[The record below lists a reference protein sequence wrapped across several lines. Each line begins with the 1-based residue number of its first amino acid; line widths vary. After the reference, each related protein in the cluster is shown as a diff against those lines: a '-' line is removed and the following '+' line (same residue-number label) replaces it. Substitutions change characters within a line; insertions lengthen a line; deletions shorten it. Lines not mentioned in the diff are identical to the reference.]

1 MAKAPFHSIER
12 NIKPLELIHSDI
24 CDLKFM
30 QTREGKKYFI
40 TFIYDCTRYSY
51 AYFLRNKNEA
61 LEVFKH
67 YKNEVENQLSKNI
80 EMIRRDR
87 GEEYKAPFD
96 EFYLEHGIIH
106 QATAPYSPLSNGI
119 VECKNRTLMDMM
131 NVMLIS
137 SYLP

>member
-1 MAKAPFHSIER
+1 
-12 NIKPLELIHSDI
+12 
-24 CDLKFM
+24 M

-51 AYFLRNKNEA
+51 VYFLRNKNEA

>member
-12 NIKPLELIHSDI
+12 NINPLELIHSDI

-51 AYFLRNKNEA
+51 VYFLRNKNEA